1 MTPSPQKNSTTSFKG
16 QNEMNAIAKPA
27 QSKERVVHFIL
38 QGKGGVGKSF
48 IASCIA
54 QYLQD
59 QGRPFRAYDTDPV
72 NATLSG
78 YEAFPVERIELMDG
92 GTVNTRHFDQM
103 IESILTDEKDFVL
116 DNGAS
121 SFIPLSFYMV
131 ENGVIEMLVES
142 GIKVVVHTV
151 ITGGQALADTL
162 TGLQSLAQQLPQGAE
177 IVVWLNEF
185 FGQIVAKNKAFE
197 EMKVY
202 QENRGR
208 ISGIVT
214 IRKQTGETFGED
226 VKMMLDRRLTFG
238 EVAQSEQFGLMAKQ
252 RLASVKRALWSQLDL
267 VI

>member
-1 MTPSPQKNSTTSFKG
+1 
-16 QNEMNAIAKPA
+16 MNAIAKPA
-27 QSKERVVHFIL
+27 PAKDRTVHFIL

-59 QGRPFRAYDTDPV
+59 KSRPFRAYDTDPV

-78 YEAFPVERIELMDG
+78 YDAFPVERIELMDG

-103 IESILTDEKDFVL
+103 IESILSDEKDFVL

-142 GIKVVVHTV
+142 GIRVIVHTV

-162 TGLQSLAQQLPQGAE
+162 TGLQSLAKQLPEGAE

-185 FGQIVAKNKAFE
+185 FGQIVARDKTFDQ
-197 EMKVY
+197 MKVY
-202 QENRGR
+202 QENVSR
-208 ISGIVT
+208 ITGVIT

-226 VKMMLDRRLTFG
+226 VKIMLDRRLTFAQ
-238 EVAQSEQFGLMAKQ
+238 VAQSDQFGVMAKQ
-252 RLASVKRALWSQLDL
+252 RLATVKRALWDQLQH